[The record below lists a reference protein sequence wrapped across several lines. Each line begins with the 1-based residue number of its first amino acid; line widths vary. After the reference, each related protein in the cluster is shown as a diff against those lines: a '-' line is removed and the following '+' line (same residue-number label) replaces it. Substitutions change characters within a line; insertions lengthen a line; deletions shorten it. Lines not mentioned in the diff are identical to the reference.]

1 MGYTTHGCIG
11 MTIRLNARAR
21 IHTPLSTDT
30 MTSLDS
36 TAPYSASH
44 MRDLSGLVKQLICTF
59 ALCEYSDTFMTN
71 TRISIALNRS
81 GKASDYIISA
91 SGMCDSSL
99 SLILQ

>member
-1 MGYTTHGCIG
+1 M
-11 MTIRLNARAR
+11 LNNEYVR
-21 IHTPLSTDT
+21 TYNSFSTDT

-71 TRISIALNRS
+71 ARISIALNRS
-81 GKASDYIISA
+81 GKANDYIISA
-91 SGMCDSSL
+91 SGTCDSLLSL
-99 SLILQ
+99 SVL

>member
-1 MGYTTHGCIG
+1 M
-11 MTIRLNARAR
+11 LNNEYVR
-21 IHTPLSTDT
+21 TYNSFSTDT

-81 GKASDYIISA
+81 GKANDYIISA